1 MNSLYNRSNDKGG
14 SMKKLMFII
23 LFFLVSCMSYQA
35 PPVKQEVTRPAAVC
49 ENPEGYEYICYNG
62 GECRQYLSGYAAIMK
77 ERFMAQEDGWF
88 IIDGDVQRVDI
99 NLFYDHEG
107 IYIIGYM
114 IGTRHGDRVWIDVT
128 TWACDIEL
136 NLVEPPGT
144 LGGWADWE
152 L

>member
-1 MNSLYNRSNDKGG
+1 MAYT
-14 SMKKLMFII
+14 
-23 LFFLVSCMSYQA
+23 
-35 PPVKQEVTRPAAVC
+35 PPVKQEVIKSKPADVC
-49 ENPEGYEYICYNG
+49 QNPIGYEYICYNSA
-62 GECRQYLSGYAAIMK
+62 ECRQYLSGYAAIMK

-88 IIDGDVQRVDI
+88 IVDGDTQRVDI

-114 IGTRHGDRVWIDVT
+114 VGTRHGKRVWIDVT
-128 TWACDIEL
+128 TWACDVEL
-136 NLVEPPGT
+136 NLIEKPGT

>member
-1 MNSLYNRSNDKGG
+1 
-14 SMKKLMFII
+14 MKKWLVAIA
-23 LFFLVSCMSYQA
+23 FLLTSCMSYHA
-35 PPVKQEVTRPAAVC
+35 PAALKAPVKPADVC
-49 ENPEGYEYICYNG
+49 KNPIGYEYVCYNTA
-62 GECRQYLSGYAAIMK
+62 ECRDYLSGYAAIMK

-88 IIDGDVQRVDI
+88 IIDGDTQRVDI

-114 IGTRHGDRVWIDVT
+114 VGTRHGKRVWIDVT
-128 TWACDIEL
+128 TWACDVEL
-136 NLVEPPGT
+136 NLTAKPGT

>member
-1 MNSLYNRSNDKGG
+1 
-14 SMKKLMFII
+14 MKKLLFII

-35 PPVKQEVTRPAAVC
+35 PVKPDLVIPDRPPAIC
-49 ENPEGYEYICYNG
+49 QNPIGYEYVCYNSA
-62 GECRQYLSGYAAIMK
+62 ECRRYLSGYAAVMK

-88 IIDGDVQRVDI
+88 IIDGDTQRVNI

-114 IGTRHGDRVWIDVT
+114 VGKRHGKRVWIDVT
-128 TWACDIEL
+128 TWACDVEL
-136 NLVEPPGT
+136 NLVEKPGT
-144 LGGWADWE
+144 LGGWAEWE